1 MEARVKQVVE
11 NEPVE
16 VRKIENTTSKI
27 FLPDVSHL
35 DDKEIERLI
44 EESDQRIVDIWVDA
58 YLNGRYDAEM
68 LEKFG
73 PYEMINIY
81 E

>member
-16 VRKIENTTSKI
+16 VMKIENTTIKI
-27 FLPDVSHL
+27 FISEFAYKTDEEV
-35 DDKEIERLI
+35 
-44 EESDQRIVDIWVDA
+44 EESEYRMGDIWVDA

-68 LEKFG
+68 LEKLG
-73 PYEMINIY
+73 PFEMIKIA
-81 E
+81 